1 ANPRLPTMLRDA
13 WLATPGS
20 LCVVH
25 GGGDDMSA
33 MQRALGREPAFIG
46 GRRVTSEGDLE
57 LLRMVLSGV
66 VNKRLVNA
74 FLAAGVPAIGMSGED
89 DRLIGA
95 EIIDAATLG
104 FAGRA
109 VTVNTDLLHSLFS
122 AGYMPVISPVA
133 YDSNNS
139 RAGETGGGGALNVNG
154 DDAAAAIAAAL
165 GADELFLV
173 AGGERVRGAEGEIL
187 STLTGES
194 ARHFIG
200 DGVEL
205 IDSDGKRYLDFASGI
220 AVNALGYG
228 DAGVAGVINEA
239 LNTGLIH
246 ASNLYRT
253 PAGEQLAAKL
263 VERSFASKVF
273 FCNSGAEAN

>member
-1 ANPRLPTMLRDA
+1 MRVVKIGGRAQANPQLPTILRDA
-13 WLATPGS
+13 WRAAPGS
-20 LCVVH
+20 FCVVH

-46 GRRVTSEGDLE
+46 GRRVTSEADLE
-57 LLRMVLSGV
+57 LLRMVLSGL

-89 DRLIGA
+89 GRLIDA

-104 FAGRA
+104 FAGRP

-139 RAGETGGGGALNVNG
+139 RAGGAGGGGALNVNG

-173 AGGERVRGAEGEIL
+173 ADVEGVRDAEGEIL

-194 ARHFIG
+194 AR
-200 DGVEL
+200 DL
-205 IDSDGKRYLDFASGI
+205 IVNGI
-220 AVNALGYG
+220 A
-228 DAGVAGVINEA
+228 AGGM
-239 LNTGLIH
+239 
-246 ASNLYRT
+246 
-253 PAGEQLAAKL
+253 AAKIESAQAALAGGVSSVRICDLDGL
-263 VERSFASKVF
+263 VDDERGTFITLSQSIAL
-273 FCNSGAEAN
+273 